1 MLTENG
7 VQVDFEALEKILRGA
22 DVITVGFTFT
32 AERLLIDTRVNEGA
46 GPLVTPVAP
55 VNTVQERYLWL
66 GQHRPSFG
74 APRDFSFFV
83 WPISVRTLVQTHA
96 LNTLV
101 ERLAALDVGSADAL
115 EESLALFAA
124 AELESMRAA
133 IRGDEPWATVWSAQ
147 ATRGRPA

>member
-7 VQVDFEALEKILRGA
+7 VQVDYEALEKILREA

-32 AERLLIDTRVNEGA
+32 ADRLLIDTRVSESA

-83 WPISVRTLVQTHA
+83 WPLSVRTLVETKA

-101 ERLAALDVGSADAL
+101 ERLRALESGSADAL
-115 EESLALFAA
+115 EESLAVFAT
-124 AELESMRAA
+124 AEVESMRAA

-147 ATRGRPA
+147 TTRGRLA